1 MEGETE
7 YQYLLPFASQR
18 REKGKNLESVIVTQ
32 EYMRKPK
39 ALYALLTQILRLNIK
54 FTLWYLISNSFILLV
69 IKDSYLA
76 HKEI

>member
-7 YQYLLPFASQR
+7 YLLPFASQR

-39 ALYALLTQILRLNIK
+39 ALHALLTQILRLNIK
-54 FTLWYLISNSFILLV
+54 FTL
-69 IKDSYLA
+69 
-76 HKEI
+76 